1 MKELILKYQT
11 PDGITNKKL
20 KKKSKEKDKKKKFNH
35 SHVKI

>member
-20 KKKSKEKDKKKKFNH
+20 KKKSKEKDKKK
-35 SHVKI
+35 I

>member
-20 KKKSKEKDKKKKFNH
+20 KKKVKKKIKKKFNH